1 MNLTYEWIFILF
13 IFLFAFVLLAY
24 FFNKK
29 IKSLSYEILERNQ
42 NNIMRFTESILNQQY
57 LRAKEDLEHRQKSI
71 DKLVAPIKQVVE
83 KLSDKTQD
91 IEKKREVAYVGL
103 HQQIQHL
110 IDSEKEL
117 KKQTYNLNTALK
129 SPNIRGSWGQVHL
142 KRVVEL
148 AGLLEHCDFYEQ
160 KTIEHE
166 GKVSRPDLIIHMPS
180 EKYIVIDSKTPMD
193 SYFSAI
199 EESDPDKKEA
209 YLKDHAKQ
217 LRRHVKALSS
227 KEYHRQFLLT
237 PEYVILFLPA
247 ESFFSAAVKSDPKL
261 IENSAEDNIVI
272 ATPTTLIAILRVVAQ
287 VWKEEKVTENTV
299 EIVKLGS
306 ELYERINTLAEHWN
320 RLGKNINHVVESY
333 NLASSSLKS
342 RVVSTARKFKDL
354 GVSSL
359 KDVNL
364 NDVIEKKAKDKA
376 IWPNE

>member
-1 MNLTYEWIFILF
+1 MNLTYEWIFVLF
-13 IFLFAFVLLAY
+13 LVSVLLLAY
-24 FFNKK
+24 FFHKK

-71 DKLVAPIKQVVE
+71 EELVSPIKQVIE
-83 KLSDKTQD
+83 KLSDKTHD
-91 IEKKREVAYVGL
+91 IEKKREVAYVSI

-110 IDSEKEL
+110 IESEKEL

-160 KTIEHE
+160 KTVEKD
-166 GKVSRPDLIIHMPS
+166 GKVYRPDLLVRMPS
-180 EKYIVIDSKTPMD
+180 EKYIVIDSKAPMD

-199 EESDPDKKEA
+199 EESDPDKKEK

-217 LRRHVKALSS
+217 LRRHVKMLSS
-227 KEYHRQFLLT
+227 KEYHRQFSLT

-261 IENSAEDNIVI
+261 IEISAEDNIVI

-287 VWKEEKVTENTV
+287 VWKEDKVTENTI
-299 EIVKLGS
+299 EIAKLGS
-306 ELYERINTLAEHWN
+306 ELYERINTLAEHWAK
-320 RLGKNINHVVESY
+320 LGKSINLAVDSY
-333 NLASSSLKS
+333 NSATSSLKT
-342 RVVSTARKFKDL
+342 RLIPTARKLKDQ

-359 KDVNL
+359 KDISLEN
-364 NDVIEKKAKDKA
+364 VIEKKAKDEA